1 MSRVAQPNA
10 IWPDENYLVCF
21 ENKIGDEVILQ
32 SEKSADRADYSV
44 EVLNEHERNNARRE
58 SYYWRVRKP
67 GEVPNGRQAD
77 AFHLP

>member
-21 ENKIGDEVILQ
+21 ENKIGVEVILQ

-58 SYYWRVRKP
+58 SYYWRDRKS
-67 GEVPNGRQAD
+67 GEVPNGR
-77 AFHLP
+77 